1 MAMRRNTAA
10 GELLAS
16 DVCGADDEVAAVGLV
31 DEQPGSLASAMRS
44 STGSSPGGVI
54 RIVLPTAKGPRS
66 RSRVAGRVGGDSMRR
81 QRAYESRL
89 LNQR

>member
-31 DEQPGSLASAMRS
+31 DEQPGLAGFGDAQLDRLVAWRRHQDRAAD
-44 STGSSPGGVI
+44 GE
-54 RIVLPTAKGPRS
+54 RTAK
-66 RSRVAGRVGGDSMRR
+66 
-81 QRAYESRL
+81 
-89 LNQR
+89 